1 MKNQIKIGSIL
12 SYIVIILNILV
23 GLIYTPIMLR
33 IMGQS
38 EYGTYSLISS
48 IIGYLTVLDLGF
60 GNAIIVYTSRYRAK
74 NKQDE
79 QAKLNGMFLIIYSII
94 GIVAGI
100 MGAILYSNID
110 KIFGSTMSIEEIQ
123 KAKSMTIILII
134 NLVFTFPLSIF
145 GSIITAYEKFIF
157 SKLVNILRI
166 ILMPCIM
173 IPLLYMGYRSV
184 AMTIVTTILNLS
196 CLLINLIYCLKVI
209 KIKFN
214 FGKFDT
220 KLLKQIFGYSF
231 FIFLAIIV
239 DKINL
244 NIDQFILGSVV
255 GTIEV
260 ALYTVAAQ
268 IHTLYVSLSTAI
280 NGVLLPKITML
291 IENKESDEKISDI
304 FIQAGRLQ
312 YIVMALITTGFVIFG
327 QEFIR
332 IWAGE
337 GYQKSYWTE
346 LILMVP
352 AIVPLIQNTGIHILQ
367 AKNMHKFRT
376 VVYFFIAIA
385 NLFISIPLA
394 KKFGSIGSAVGTSI
408 ACLIGQ
414 WLIMNIY
421 YYKKANIDIP
431 RFWKNI
437 LKMSIPMLIIFIPT
451 YIFNCM
457 AFSTNIII
465 IGIKIIIYS
474 ILYCILLWFFA
485 LNDYE
490 KNLIKK
496 PATQILR
503 KFKINYHKEK

>member
-12 SYIVIILNILV
+12 SYVVIVLNMLI

-60 GNAIIVYTSRYRAK
+60 GNAIIIYTSRYRAK
-74 NKQDE
+74 NQKEE
-79 QAKLNGMFLIIYSII
+79 QSKLNGMFLVIYSII

-100 MGAILYSNID
+100 MGAILYANMD
-110 KIFGSTMSIEEIQ
+110 RMFAATMTIQELQ
-123 KAKSMTIILII
+123 KAKTMTIILIV
-134 NLVFTFPLSIF
+134 NLIFTFPLSIF

-157 SKLVNILRI
+157 SKVVNILRI

-173 IPLLYMGYRSV
+173 LPLLYMGYRSV
-184 AMTIVTTILNLS
+184 TMTLVTTILNLS
-196 CLLINLIYCLKVI
+196 SLVINLIYCLKVI
-209 KIKFN
+209 KINFT

-220 KLLKQIFGYSF
+220 KLLKEIFGYSF

-244 NIDQFILGSVV
+244 NIDQFILGSVI

-260 ALYTVAAQ
+260 AIYTVASQ
-268 IHTLYVSLSTAI
+268 IHTIYISLSTAI

-291 IENKESDEKISDI
+291 VENNESDEKISDI
-304 FIQAGRLQ
+304 FIQTGRLQ
-312 YIVMALITTGFVIFG
+312 YIIMALITTGFIIFG

-337 GYQKSYWTE
+337 GYEKSYWTE

-352 AIVPLIQNTGIHILQ
+352 AIVPLIQNVGINILQ

-394 KKFGSIGSAVGTSI
+394 RKFGSVGSAIGTSI
-408 ACLIGQ
+408 ACLLGQ
-414 WLIMNIY
+414 WIIMNIY

-437 LKMSIPMLIIFIPT
+437 FKMSIPILIVFIPAC
-451 YIFNCM
+451 IFNYM
-457 AFSTNIII
+457 NPSTNIII
-465 IGIKIIIYS
+465 IGIKIIVYS
-474 ILYCILLWFFA
+474 ILYSVLLWIFG

-490 KNLIKK
+490 KSLIKK
-496 PATQILR
+496 PIN
-503 KFKINYHKEK
+503 KIFKINV

>member
-1 MKNQIKIGSIL
+1 MKDQIKIGSIL

-60 GNAIIVYTSRYRAK
+60 GNAIIIYTSRYRTK
-74 NKQDE
+74 NQKDE

-94 GIVAGI
+94 GIISGI
-100 MGAILYSNID
+100 LGGILYANID
-110 KIFGSTMSIEEIQ
+110 TMFASTMNSLELQ
-123 KAKSMTIILII
+123 KAKIMTIILII

-157 SKLVNILRI
+157 SKIINILRI
-166 ILMPCIM
+166 ILMPIIM
-173 IPLLYMGYRSV
+173 LPLLYMGYRSV
-184 AMTIVTTILNLS
+184 AMTVVTTILNISSLV
-196 CLLINLIYCLKVI
+196 INLIYCLKVI
-209 KIKFN
+209 KINFI

-220 KLLKQIFGYSF
+220 KLLKEIFGYSF

-255 GTIEV
+255 GTVEV
-260 ALYTVAAQ
+260 AIYTVAAQ
-268 IHTLYVSLSTAI
+268 IHTIYVSLSTAI

-291 IENKESDEKISDI
+291 VENKEPDEKISDI
-304 FIQAGRLQ
+304 FIQTGRLQ
-312 YIVMALITTGFVIFG
+312 YIIMALITTGFIIFG
-327 QEFIR
+327 QEFIK
-332 IWAGE
+332 IWAGD
-337 GYQKSYWTE
+337 GYNKSYWTE
-346 LILMVP
+346 LILMIP
-352 AIVPLIQNTGIHILQ
+352 AIVPLIQNVGINILQ

-394 KKFGSIGSAVGTSI
+394 KKFGSVGSAIGTSI

-414 WLIMNIY
+414 WIIMNIY
-421 YYKKANIDIP
+421 YYKKANINIP
-431 RFWKNI
+431 KFWNNI
-437 LKMSIPMLIIFIPT
+437 FKMSIPILVIFIPT
-451 YIFNCM
+451 LIINNMIISY
-457 AFSTNIII
+457 NIII
-465 IGIKIIIYS
+465 VGLKIILYTIIYS
-474 ILYCILLWFFA
+474 VLLWLFA

-490 KNLIKK
+490 KSLIKK
-496 PATQILR
+496 PIS
-503 KFKINYHKEK
+503 KIFKVNI

>member
-1 MKNQIKIGSIL
+1 MKSQIKIGSIL
-12 SYIVIILNILV
+12 SYVVIILNILV
-23 GLIYTPIMLR
+23 GLIYTPIMIR

-60 GNAIIVYTSRYRAK
+60 GNAIIIYTSRYRAK
-74 NKQDE
+74 NQVQE
-79 QAKLNGMFLIIYSII
+79 QYKLNGMFFIIYSII
-94 GIVAGI
+94 GVVAGI
-100 MGAILYSNID
+100 MGAILYANID
-110 KIFGSTMSIEEIQ
+110 NMFADTMTIQELQ
-123 KAKSMTIILII
+123 KAKIMTIILII

-157 SKLVNILRI
+157 SKVVNIVRI

-173 IPLLYMGYRSV
+173 LPLLYMGYRSV
-184 AMTIVTTILNLS
+184 AMTVVTTVLNIS
-196 CLLINLIYCLKVI
+196 CLVINLIYCLAII
-209 KIKFN
+209 KIKFK

-220 KLLKQIFGYSF
+220 KLLKEIFGYSF

-255 GTIEV
+255 GTVEV
-260 ALYTVAAQ
+260 AIYTVAAQ
-268 IHTLYVSLSTAI
+268 IQTIYISLSTAI

-291 IENKESDEKISDI
+291 VENKESDEKISDI
-304 FIQAGRLQ
+304 FIQTGRLQ
-312 YIVMALITTGFVIFG
+312 YIIMALITTGFVIFG
-327 QEFIR
+327 HEFIK

-337 GYQKSYWTE
+337 GYEKSYWTE

-352 AIVPLIQNTGIHILQ
+352 AIVPLIQNVGINILQ

-394 KKFGSIGSAVGTSI
+394 KKFGSVGSAIGTSL
-408 ACLIGQ
+408 ACLLGQ
-414 WLIMNIY
+414 WITMNIY

-437 LKMSIPMLIIFIPT
+437 FKMSIPVLIIFVPT
-451 YIFNCM
+451 LLINNMYM
-457 AFSTNIII
+457 SSNIIVV
-465 IGIKIIIYS
+465 GLKIVLYTIVYS
-474 ILYCILLWFFA
+474 VLLWFFA

-490 KNLIKK
+490 KDLIKK
-496 PATQILR
+496 PIN
-503 KFKINYHKEK
+503 KVFKVNI

>member
-1 MKNQIKIGSIL
+1 MKSQVKIGSIL
-12 SYIVIILNILV
+12 SYVVIVLNILV

-60 GNAIIVYTSRYRAK
+60 GNAIIIYTSRYRAK
-74 NKQDE
+74 NQKEE

-94 GIVAGI
+94 GVVAGI
-100 MGAILYSNID
+100 MGAILYSNVD
-110 KIFGSTMSIEEIQ
+110 KLFGSTMTIQ
-123 KAKSMTIILII
+123 ELQTAKTMTLVLII

-157 SKLVNILRI
+157 SKVVNILRI

-184 AMTIVTTILNLS
+184 AMTVVNTILNLS
-196 CLLINLIYCLKVI
+196 CLIINLIYCLKVI
-209 KIKFN
+209 KIKFK

-220 KLLKQIFGYSF
+220 KLLKEIFGYSF

-244 NIDQFILGSVV
+244 NIDQFILGSVI
-255 GTIEV
+255 GTVEV

-268 IHTLYVSLSTAI
+268 IHTIYISLSTAI

-291 IENKESDEKISDI
+291 VENKESDEKISDI
-304 FIQAGRLQ
+304 FIQTGRLQ
-312 YIVMALITTGFVIFG
+312 YIIMALITTGFIIFG

-337 GYQKSYWTE
+337 GYEKSYWTE

-352 AIVPLIQNTGIHILQ
+352 ALVPLIQNVGINILQ

-376 VVYFFIAIA
+376 IVYFFIAIA
-385 NLFISIPLA
+385 NLLVSIPLA
-394 KKFGSIGSAVGTSI
+394 RKFGSIGSAIGTSI
-408 ACLIGQ
+408 ACLLGQ
-414 WLIMNIY
+414 CIIMNIY
-421 YYKKANIDIP
+421 YYKKANLDIP

-437 LKMSIPMLIIFIPT
+437 LKMSIPIIIIFIPT
-451 YIFNCM
+451 CIINYMCISSNIF
-457 AFSTNIII
+457 IV
-465 IGIKIIIYS
+465 GIKIIAYTIIYS
-474 ILYCILLWFFA
+474 ALLWLFA

-490 KNLIKK
+490 KDLIKK
-496 PATQILR
+496 PINKIL
-503 KFKINYHKEK
+503 KKV

>member
-12 SYIVIILNILV
+12 SYVVIVLNMLI

-60 GNAIIVYTSRYRAK
+60 GNAIIIYTSRYRAK
-74 NKQDE
+74 NQKEE
-79 QAKLNGMFLIIYSII
+79 QSKLNGMFLIIYSII

-100 MGAILYSNID
+100 IGAILYANMD
-110 KIFGSTMSIEEIQ
+110 RMFAATMTIQELQ
-123 KAKSMTIILII
+123 KAKAMTIILII
-134 NLVFTFPLSIF
+134 NLIFTFPLSIF
-145 GSIITAYEKFIF
+145 SSIITAYEKFIF
-157 SKLVNILRI
+157 SKVVNILRI

-173 IPLLYMGYRSV
+173 LPLLYMGYRSV
-184 AMTIVTTILNLS
+184 TMTLVTTILNLS
-196 CLLINLIYCLKVI
+196 SLIVNLIYCLKVI
-209 KIKFN
+209 KINFT

-220 KLLKQIFGYSF
+220 KLLKEIFGYSF

-260 ALYTVAAQ
+260 AIYTVASQ
-268 IHTLYVSLSTAI
+268 IQTIYISLSTAI

-291 IENKESDEKISDI
+291 VENNESDEKISDI
-304 FIQAGRLQ
+304 FIQTGRLQ
-312 YIVMALITTGFVIFG
+312 YIIMALITTGFIIFG

-337 GYQKSYWTE
+337 GYEKSYWTE

-352 AIVPLIQNTGIHILQ
+352 SIVPLIQNVGINILQ

-394 KKFGSIGSAVGTSI
+394 RKFGSVGSAIGTSI
-408 ACLIGQ
+408 ACLLGQ
-414 WLIMNIY
+414 WIIMNIY

-437 LKMSIPMLIIFIPT
+437 LKMSIPMMVVFIPSC
-451 YIFNCM
+451 IFNYM
-457 AFSTNIII
+457 YPSTNVVI

-474 ILYCILLWFFA
+474 ILYSVLLWVFG

-490 KNLIKK
+490 KSLIKK
-496 PATQILR
+496 PINKILR
-503 KFKINYHKEK
+503 HS

>member
-1 MKNQIKIGSIL
+1 MKDQIKIGSIL

-60 GNAIIVYTSRYRAK
+60 GNAIIIYTSRYRTK
-74 NKQDE
+74 NQKDE

-94 GIVAGI
+94 GIISGI
-100 MGAILYSNID
+100 LGGILYANIA
-110 KIFGSTMSIEEIQ
+110 STMNSLELQ
-123 KAKSMTIILII
+123 KAKIMTIILII

-157 SKLVNILRI
+157 SKIINILRI
-166 ILMPCIM
+166 ILMPIIM
-173 IPLLYMGYRSV
+173 LPLLYMGYRSV
-184 AMTIVTTILNLS
+184 AMTVVTTILNISSLV
-196 CLLINLIYCLKVI
+196 INLIYCLKVI
-209 KIKFN
+209 KINFI

-220 KLLKQIFGYSF
+220 KLLKEIFGYSF

-255 GTIEV
+255 GTVEV
-260 ALYTVAAQ
+260 AIYTVAAQ
-268 IHTLYVSLSTAI
+268 IHTIYVSLSTAI

-291 IENKESDEKISDI
+291 VENKEPDEKISDI
-304 FIQAGRLQ
+304 FIQTGRLQ
-312 YIVMALITTGFVIFG
+312 YIIMALITTGFIIFG
-327 QEFIR
+327 QEFIK
-332 IWAGE
+332 IWAGD
-337 GYQKSYWTE
+337 GYNKSYWTE
-346 LILMVP
+346 LILMIP
-352 AIVPLIQNTGIHILQ
+352 AIVPLIQNVGINILQ

-394 KKFGSIGSAVGTSI
+394 KKFGSVGSAIGTSI

-414 WLIMNIY
+414 WIIMNIY
-421 YYKKANIDIP
+421 YYKKANINIP
-431 RFWKNI
+431 KFWNNI
-437 LKMSIPMLIIFIPT
+437 FKMSIPILVIFIPT
-451 YIFNCM
+451 LIINNMIISY
-457 AFSTNIII
+457 NIII
-465 IGIKIIIYS
+465 VGLKIILYTIIYS
-474 ILYCILLWFFA
+474 VLLWLFA

-490 KNLIKK
+490 KSLIKK
-496 PATQILR
+496 PIS
-503 KFKINYHKEK
+503 KIFKVNI

>member
-12 SYIVIILNILV
+12 SYVVIILNILV

-48 IIGYLTVLDLGF
+48 IIGYLTILDLGF
-60 GNAIIVYTSRYRAK
+60 GNAIIIYTSRYRVK
-74 NKQDE
+74 NQYEE

-100 MGAILYSNID
+100 LGTILYANID
-110 KIFGSTMSIEEIQ
+110 NMFANTMTTLELQ
-123 KAKSMTIILII
+123 KAKIMTIILII
-134 NLVFTFPLSIF
+134 NLIFTFPLSIF

-157 SKLVNILRI
+157 SKVVNILRI

-173 IPLLYMGYRSV
+173 LPLLYMGYRSV
-184 AMTIVTTILNLS
+184 AMTVVATVLNISFLI
-196 CLLINLIYCLKVI
+196 INLIYCLRVI
-209 KIKFN
+209 KINFT

-220 KLLKQIFGYSF
+220 KLLKEIFGYSF

-260 ALYTVAAQ
+260 AIYTVAAQ
-268 IHTLYVSLSTAI
+268 IQTIYISLSTAI

-291 IENKESDEKISDI
+291 VENKESDEKISDI
-304 FIQAGRLQ
+304 FIQTGRLQ
-312 YIVMALITTGFVIFG
+312 YIIMALITTGFIIFG
-327 QEFIR
+327 HEFIR

-337 GYQKSYWTE
+337 GYDKSYWTE
-346 LILMVP
+346 LILMIP
-352 AIVPLIQNTGIHILQ
+352 AIVPLIQNVGINILQ

-394 KKFGSIGSAVGTSI
+394 KRFGSVGSAIGTSI
-408 ACLIGQ
+408 ACLLGQ
-414 WLIMNIY
+414 WIIMNIY

-437 LKMSIPMLIIFIPT
+437 FKMSIPIIIIFIPT
-451 YIFNCM
+451 LLINNM
-457 AFSTNIII
+457 HMSSNLIVV
-465 IGIKIIIYS
+465 GLKILLYTIIYS
-474 ILYCILLWFFA
+474 ILLWFFA

-490 KNLIKK
+490 KDLVKKPIVTIIKK
-496 PATQILR
+496 
-503 KFKINYHKEK
+503 

>member
-1 MKNQIKIGSIL
+1 MKSQIKIGSIL
-12 SYIVIILNILV
+12 SYVVIVLNMLI

-60 GNAIIVYTSRYRAK
+60 GNAIIIYTSRYRAK
-74 NKQDE
+74 NQKEE
-79 QAKLNGMFLIIYSII
+79 QSKLNGMFLVIYSII

-100 MGAILYSNID
+100 MGAILYANMD
-110 KIFGSTMSIEEIQ
+110 RMFAATMTIQELQ
-123 KAKSMTIILII
+123 KAKAMTIILIV
-134 NLVFTFPLSIF
+134 NLIFTFPLSIF

-157 SKLVNILRI
+157 SKVVNILRI

-173 IPLLYMGYRSV
+173 LPLLYMGYRSV
-184 AMTIVTTILNLS
+184 TMTLVTTILNLS
-196 CLLINLIYCLKVI
+196 SLVINLIYCLKVI
-209 KIKFN
+209 KINFT

-220 KLLKQIFGYSF
+220 KLLKEIFGYSF

-244 NIDQFILGSVV
+244 NIDQFILGSVI

-260 ALYTVAAQ
+260 AIYTVASQ
-268 IHTLYVSLSTAI
+268 IHTIYVSLSTAI

-291 IENKESDEKISDI
+291 VENNESDEKISDI
-304 FIQAGRLQ
+304 FIQTGRLQ
-312 YIVMALITTGFVIFG
+312 YIIMALITTGFIIFG

-337 GYQKSYWTE
+337 GYEKSYWTE

-352 AIVPLIQNTGIHILQ
+352 AIVPLIQNVGINILQ

-394 KKFGSIGSAVGTSI
+394 RKFGSVGSAIGTSI
-408 ACLIGQ
+408 ACLLGQ
-414 WLIMNIY
+414 WIIMNIY

-437 LKMSIPMLIIFIPT
+437 FKMSIPILIVFIPAC
-451 YIFNCM
+451 IFNYM
-457 AFSTNIII
+457 NPSTNIII
-465 IGIKIIIYS
+465 IGIKIIVYS
-474 ILYCILLWFFA
+474 ILYSVLLWIFG

-490 KNLIKK
+490 KSLIKK
-496 PATQILR
+496 PIN
-503 KFKINYHKEK
+503 KIFKINV

>member
-1 MKNQIKIGSIL
+1 MKNQIKVGSIL
-12 SYIVIILNILV
+12 SYVVIILNMLV
-23 GLIYTPIMLR
+23 GLLYTPIMIR

-48 IIGYLTVLDLGF
+48 IIGYLTILDLGF
-60 GNAIIVYTSRYRAK
+60 GNAIIIYTSRYRVK
-74 NKQDE
+74 NQNEE

-100 MGAILYSNID
+100 MGAILYANID
-110 KIFGSTMSIEEIQ
+110 NMFANTMTTLELQKSKI
-123 KAKSMTIILII
+123 MTIILII

-157 SKLVNILRI
+157 SKIVNILRI

-173 IPLLYMGYRSV
+173 LPLLYMGYRSV
-184 AMTIVTTILNLS
+184 AMTVVTTILNISFLV
-196 CLLINLIYCLKVI
+196 INLIYCLSVI
-209 KIKFN
+209 KIKFT
-214 FGKFDT
+214 FGKFNT
-220 KLLKQIFGYSF
+220 KLLKEIFGYSF

-255 GTIEV
+255 GTVEV
-260 ALYTVAAQ
+260 AIYTIAAQ
-268 IHTLYVSLSTAI
+268 IQTIYISLSTAI

-291 IENKESDEKISDI
+291 VENNESDEKISDI
-304 FIQAGRLQ
+304 FIQTGRLQ
-312 YIVMALITTGFVIFG
+312 YIIMALITTGFVIFG
-327 QEFIR
+327 HEFIR

-337 GYQKSYWTE
+337 GYDKSYWTE

-352 AIVPLIQNTGIHILQ
+352 AIVPLIQNVGINILQ

-394 KKFGSIGSAVGTSI
+394 KKFGSVGSAIGTSI
-408 ACLIGQ
+408 ACLLGQ
-414 WLIMNIY
+414 WIIMNIY

-437 LKMSIPMLIIFIPT
+437 FKMSIPIIIIFIPT
-451 YIFNCM
+451 LLINNMYM
-457 AFSTNIII
+457 SSNIII
-465 IGIKIIIYS
+465 VGLKILLYTIVYS
-474 ILYCILLWFFA
+474 ILLWFFV

-490 KNLIKK
+490 KDLVRKPIFRIIKNK
-496 PATQILR
+496 
-503 KFKINYHKEK
+503 K

>member
-1 MKNQIKIGSIL
+1 MKSQIKIGSIL
-12 SYIVIILNILV
+12 SYVVIVLNMLI

-60 GNAIIVYTSRYRAK
+60 GNAIIIYTSRYRAK
-74 NKQDE
+74 NQKE
-79 QAKLNGMFLIIYSII
+79 QQSKLNGMFLVIYSII

-100 MGAILYSNID
+100 FGAILYANMD
-110 KIFGSTMSIEEIQ
+110 KMFAATMTVQELQ
-123 KAKSMTIILII
+123 KAKAMTIILIV
-134 NLVFTFPLSIF
+134 NLIFTFPLSIF
-145 GSIITAYEKFIF
+145 SSIITAYEKFIF
-157 SKLVNILRI
+157 SKVVNILRI

-173 IPLLYMGYRSV
+173 LPLLYMGYRSV
-184 AMTIVTTILNLS
+184 TMTLVTTILNLAS
-196 CLLINLIYCLKVI
+196 LVINLIYCLKVI
-209 KIKFN
+209 KINFKFGN
-214 FGKFDT
+214 FDT
-220 KLLKQIFGYSF
+220 KLLKEIFGYSF

-244 NIDQFILGSVV
+244 NIDQFILGSVI

-260 ALYTVAAQ
+260 AIYTVASQ
-268 IHTLYVSLSTAI
+268 IQTIYISLSTAI

-291 IENKESDEKISDI
+291 VENKESDEKISDI
-304 FIQAGRLQ
+304 FIQTGRLQ
-312 YIVMALITTGFVIFG
+312 YIIMALITTGFIIFG
-327 QEFIR
+327 QEFVR

-337 GYQKSYWTE
+337 GYEKSYWTE

-352 AIVPLIQNTGIHILQ
+352 AIVPLIQNVGINILQ

-394 KKFGSIGSAVGTSI
+394 RKFGSVGSAIGTSI
-408 ACLIGQ
+408 ACLLGQ
-414 WLIMNIY
+414 WIIMNIY

-437 LKMSIPMLIIFIPT
+437 FKMSIPILIVFIPAC
-451 YIFNCM
+451 IFNYM
-457 AFSTNIII
+457 NPSTNIII
-465 IGIKIIIYS
+465 IGIKIIVYS
-474 ILYCILLWFFA
+474 ILYSVLLWIFG

-490 KNLIKK
+490 KSLIKK
-496 PATQILR
+496 PINKIL
-503 KFKINYHKEK
+503 KINV

>member
-1 MKNQIKIGSIL
+1 MKSEIKIGSIL
-12 SYIVIILNILV
+12 SYVVIVLNILV

-48 IIGYLTVLDLGF
+48 IIGYLSILDLGF
-60 GNAIIVYTSRYRAK
+60 GNAIIIYTSRYRAK
-74 NKQDE
+74 NQKEE
-79 QAKLNGMFLIIYSII
+79 QAKLNGMFIIIYSII
-94 GIVAGI
+94 GIIAGI
-100 MGAILYSNID
+100 LGAILYANID
-110 KIFGSTMSIEEIQ
+110 TLFGATMTAEELQ
-123 KAKSMTIILII
+123 KAKIMSIILII

-157 SKLVNILRI
+157 SKVVNILRI

-173 IPLLYMGYRSV
+173 LPLLYMGYRSV
-184 AMTIVTTILNLS
+184 AMTVVTTVLS
-196 CLLINLIYCLKVI
+196 LGCLLINFIYCLKVI
-209 KIKFN
+209 KIKFK

-220 KLLKQIFGYSF
+220 KLLKEIFGYSF

-255 GTIEV
+255 GTVEV
-260 ALYTVAAQ
+260 AIYTVAAQ
-268 IHTLYVSLSTAI
+268 IHNIYVSLSTAI

-291 IENKESDEKISDI
+291 VENNESNEKISDI
-304 FIQAGRLQ
+304 FIRTGRLQ
-312 YIVMALITTGFVIFG
+312 YIVMALITTGFIIFG

-337 GYQKSYWTE
+337 GYDKSYWTE
-346 LILMVP
+346 VILMVP
-352 AIVPLIQNTGIHILQ
+352 AIVPLIQNVGINILQ

-394 KKFGSIGSAVGTSI
+394 RKFGSVGSAIGTSI

-414 WLIMNIY
+414 WVIMNIY
-421 YYKKANIDIP
+421 YYKKANIEIP

-437 LKMSIPMLIIFIPT
+437 FKMSVPIIILFVPACI
-451 YIFNCM
+451 INNM
-457 AFSTNIII
+457 VFSTNIIALGVKI
-465 IGIKIIIYS
+465 ILYTIIYS
-474 ILYCILLWFFA
+474 ILLWFFA

-490 KNLIKK
+490 KDLIKK
-496 PATQILR
+496 PINKLLNR
-503 KFKINYHKEK
+503 KPKTI

>member
-1 MKNQIKIGSIL
+1 MKSQIKIGSIL
-12 SYIVIILNILV
+12 SYVVIILNMLI

-60 GNAIIVYTSRYRAK
+60 GNAIIIYTSRYRAK
-74 NKQDE
+74 NQKEE
-79 QAKLNGMFLIIYSII
+79 QSKLNGMFLVIYSII

-100 MGAILYSNID
+100 MGAILYANMD
-110 KIFGSTMSIEEIQ
+110 RMFADTMTIQELQ
-123 KAKSMTIILII
+123 KAKAMTIILIV
-134 NLVFTFPLSIF
+134 NLIFTFPLSIF

-157 SKLVNILRI
+157 SKVVNILRI

-184 AMTIVTTILNLS
+184 TMTLVTTILNLS
-196 CLLINLIYCLKVI
+196 SLVINLIYCLKVI
-209 KIKFN
+209 KINFT

-220 KLLKQIFGYSF
+220 KLLKEIFGYSF

-244 NIDQFILGSVV
+244 NIDQFILGSVI

-260 ALYTVAAQ
+260 AIYTVASQ
-268 IHTLYVSLSTAI
+268 IHTIYVSLSTAI

-291 IENKESDEKISDI
+291 VENNESDEKISDI
-304 FIQAGRLQ
+304 FIQTGRIQ
-312 YIVMALITTGFVIFG
+312 YIIMALITTGFIIFG

-337 GYQKSYWTE
+337 GYEKSYWTE

-352 AIVPLIQNTGIHILQ
+352 TIVPLIQNVGINILQ

-394 KKFGSIGSAVGTSI
+394 RKFGSVGSAIGTSI
-408 ACLIGQ
+408 ACLLGQ
-414 WLIMNIY
+414 WIIMNIY
-421 YYKKANIDIP
+421 YYKKANINIP

-437 LKMSIPMLIIFIPT
+437 FKMSIPILIVFIPT
-451 YIFNCM
+451 CIFNYM
-457 AFSTNIII
+457 NPSTNIII

-474 ILYCILLWFFA
+474 ILYSVLLWKFG

-490 KNLIKK
+490 KSLVKK
-496 PATQILR
+496 PINKIL
-503 KFKINYHKEK
+503 KLN

>member
-12 SYIVIILNILV
+12 SYIVIALNILV

-48 IIGYLTVLDLGF
+48 IIGYLTILDLGF
-60 GNAIIVYTSRYRAK
+60 GNAIIIYTSRYRAK
-74 NKQDE
+74 NQEEKQS
-79 QAKLNGMFLIIYSII
+79 KLNGMFLIIYSII
-94 GIVAGI
+94 GIVAGL
-100 MGAILYSNID
+100 MGAILYNNVD
-110 KIFGSTMSIEEIQ
+110 KLFGTTMTAYELQ
-123 KAKSMTIILII
+123 TAKTMTLILII
-134 NLVFTFPLSIF
+134 NLIFTFPLSIF

-157 SKLVNILRI
+157 SKVVNILRI

-196 CLLINLIYCLKVI
+196 CLFINLIYCLKII

-220 KLLKQIFGYSF
+220 KLLKEIFGYSF

-244 NIDQFILGSVV
+244 NIDQFILGSVI
-255 GTIEV
+255 GTVEV
-260 ALYTVAAQ
+260 AIYTVAAQ
-268 IHTLYVSLSTAI
+268 IHTIYISLSTAI

-291 IENKESDEKISDI
+291 VENNEPDEKISDI
-304 FIQAGRLQ
+304 FIQTGRLQ
-312 YIVMALITTGFVIFG
+312 YIVMALITTGFIIFG

-337 GYQKSYWTE
+337 GYEKSYWTE

-352 AIVPLIQNTGIHILQ
+352 AIVPLIQNVGINILQ

-376 VVYFFIAIA
+376 VVYFFIAIG

-394 KKFGSIGSAVGTSI
+394 KHYGSIGSAIGTSI
-408 ACLIGQ
+408 SCIIGQ
-414 WLIMNIY
+414 WIIMNIY

-437 LKMSIPMLIIFIPT
+437 LKMSIPIIIAFIPAC
-451 YIFNCM
+451 IFNYM
-457 AFSTNIII
+457 YPSFNILTV
-465 IGIKIIIYS
+465 GFKIIVYS
-474 ILYCILLWFFA
+474 LVYSALLWKFT

-490 KNLIKK
+490 KDLIKK
-496 PATQILR
+496 PINKIL
-503 KFKINYHKEK
+503 KKI

>member
-1 MKNQIKIGSIL
+1 MKSQIKIGSIL
-12 SYIVIILNILV
+12 SYVVIILNMLV
-23 GLIYTPIMLR
+23 GLIYTPIMIRL
-33 IMGQS
+33 MGQS

-60 GNAIIVYTSRYRAK
+60 GNAIIIYTSRYRAK
-74 NKQDE
+74 NQKEE
-79 QAKLNGMFLIIYSII
+79 QSELNGMFLIIYSII
-94 GIVAGI
+94 GVVAGI
-100 MGAILYSNID
+100 LGAILYANID
-110 KIFGSTMSIEEIQ
+110 NIFANTMTLQELQ
-123 KAKSMTIILII
+123 KAKIMTIILII

-157 SKLVNILRI
+157 SKVVNIIRI

-173 IPLLYMGYRSV
+173 IPLLYNGYRSV
-184 AMTIVTTILNLS
+184 AMTVVTTVLNLS
-196 CLLINLIYCLKVI
+196 CLIINLIYCLKVI
-209 KIKFN
+209 KIKFK
-214 FGKFDT
+214 FGKFNT
-220 KLLKQIFGYSF
+220 KLLKEIFGYSF

-255 GTIEV
+255 GTAEV
-260 ALYTVAAQ
+260 AIYTVAAQ
-268 IHTLYVSLSTAI
+268 IHTIYISLSTAI

-291 IENKESDEKISDI
+291 VENKESDEKISDI
-304 FIQAGRLQ
+304 FIQTGRIQ
-312 YIVMALITTGFVIFG
+312 YIIMALITTGFIIFG
-327 QEFIR
+327 REFIK

-337 GYQKSYWTE
+337 GYDKSYWTE
-346 LILMVP
+346 VILMIP
-352 AIVPLIQNTGIHILQ
+352 SIVPLIQNVGINILQ

-394 KKFGSIGSAVGTSI
+394 KKFGSVGSAIGTSI
-408 ACLIGQ
+408 ACILGQ
-414 WLIMNIY
+414 CIIMNIY

-437 LKMSIPMLIIFIPT
+437 FKMSIPIIIIFVPALLLNNM
-451 YIFNCM
+451 Y
-457 AFSTNIII
+457 FSTNIII
-465 IGIKIIIYS
+465 VGIKIAIYTVIYS
-474 ILYCILLWFFA
+474 ILLWFFA

-496 PATQILR
+496 PIRKIL
-503 KFKINYHKEK
+503 KINV

>member
-1 MKNQIKIGSIL
+1 MKNQIKTGSIL
-12 SYIVIILNILV
+12 SYVVIVLNMLI

-60 GNAIIVYTSRYRAK
+60 GNAIIIYTSRYRAK
-74 NKQDE
+74 NQKEE
-79 QAKLNGMFLIIYSII
+79 QSKLNGMFLVIYSII

-100 MGAILYSNID
+100 MGAILYANMD
-110 KIFGSTMSIEEIQ
+110 RMFTATMTIQELQ
-123 KAKSMTIILII
+123 KAKAMTIILIV
-134 NLVFTFPLSIF
+134 NLIFTFPLSIF

-157 SKLVNILRI
+157 SKVVNILRI

-173 IPLLYMGYRSV
+173 LPLLYMGYRSV
-184 AMTIVTTILNLS
+184 TMTLVTTILNLS
-196 CLLINLIYCLKVI
+196 SLVINLIYCLKVI
-209 KIKFN
+209 KINFT

-220 KLLKQIFGYSF
+220 KLLKEIFGYSF

-244 NIDQFILGSVV
+244 NIDQFILGSVI

-260 ALYTVAAQ
+260 AIYTVASQ
-268 IHTLYVSLSTAI
+268 IHTIYISLSTAI

-291 IENKESDEKISDI
+291 VENNESDEKISDI
-304 FIQAGRLQ
+304 FIQTGRLQ
-312 YIVMALITTGFVIFG
+312 YIIMALITTGFIIFG

-337 GYQKSYWTE
+337 GYEKSYWTE

-352 AIVPLIQNTGIHILQ
+352 AIVPLIQNVGINILQ

-394 KKFGSIGSAVGTSI
+394 RKFGSVGSAIGTSI
-408 ACLIGQ
+408 ACLLGQ
-414 WLIMNIY
+414 WIIMNIY

-437 LKMSIPMLIIFIPT
+437 FKMSIPILIVFIPAC
-451 YIFNCM
+451 IFNYM
-457 AFSTNIII
+457 NPSTNIII

-474 ILYCILLWFFA
+474 ILYSVLLWAFG

-490 KNLIKK
+490 KSLIKK
-496 PATQILR
+496 PINKILKR
-503 KFKINYHKEK
+503 N

>member
-1 MKNQIKIGSIL
+1 MKSQIKIGSIL
-12 SYIVIILNILV
+12 SYVVIVLNILV

-60 GNAIIVYTSRYRAK
+60 GNAIIIYTSRYRVK
-74 NKQDE
+74 NQKDE
-79 QAKLNGMFLIIYSII
+79 QSKLNGMFLIIYSII
-94 GIVAGI
+94 GVVAGI
-100 MGAILYSNID
+100 MGAILYANID
-110 KIFGSTMSIEEIQ
+110 NIFANTMTIQELQ
-123 KAKSMTIILII
+123 KAKIMTIILII

-157 SKLVNILRI
+157 SKIVNILRI

-184 AMTIVTTILNLS
+184 AMTVVNTILNISFLI
-196 CLLINLIYCLKVI
+196 INLIYCLKVI
-209 KIKFN
+209 KIKFI
-214 FGKFDT
+214 FGKFNT
-220 KLLKQIFGYSF
+220 KLLKEIFGYSF

-260 ALYTVAAQ
+260 AIYTVAAQ
-268 IHTLYVSLSTAI
+268 IQTIYISLSTAI

-291 IENKESDEKISDI
+291 VESKESDKTISDI
-304 FIQAGRLQ
+304 FIQTGRLQ
-312 YIVMALITTGFVIFG
+312 YIIMALITTGFIIFG
-327 QEFIR
+327 QEFIK

-337 GYQKSYWTE
+337 GYDKSYWTE

-352 AIVPLIQNTGIHILQ
+352 SIVPLIQNVGINILQ

-394 KKFGSIGSAVGTSI
+394 KKFGSIGSAIGTSI
-408 ACLIGQ
+408 ACLLGQ
-414 WLIMNIY
+414 WIIMNIY

-437 LKMSIPMLIIFIPT
+437 FKMSIPIIIIFIPT
-451 YIFNCM
+451 LLINNM
-457 AFSTNIII
+457 HMSSNIIVV
-465 IGIKIIIYS
+465 GLKILLYTIVYS
-474 ILYCILLWFFA
+474 ILLWFFV

-490 KNLIKK
+490 KDLVRKPIVRIIKNK
-496 PATQILR
+496 
-503 KFKINYHKEK
+503 K

>member
-12 SYIVIILNILV
+12 SYVVIVLNMLT
-23 GLIYTPIMLR
+23 GLLYTPIMLR

-60 GNAIIVYTSRYRAK
+60 GNAIIIYTSRYRAK
-74 NKQDE
+74 NQKNE
-79 QAKLNGMFLIIYSII
+79 QAKLNGMFLIIYYII
-94 GIVAGI
+94 GIIAGI
-100 MGAILYSNID
+100 LGVILYNNVD
-110 KIFGSTMSIEEIQ
+110 KLFGSTMTPYELQ
-123 KAKSMTIILII
+123 TAKTMALVLII

-145 GSIITAYEKFIF
+145 TSIITAYEKFIF
-157 SKLVNILRI
+157 SKAINILRI

-196 CLLINLIYCLKVI
+196 CLFINLIYCLKVI
-209 KIKFN
+209 KIKFK

-220 KLLKQIFGYSF
+220 KLLKEIFGYSF

-244 NIDQFILGSVV
+244 NIDQFILGSVI
-255 GTIEV
+255 GTAEV

-268 IHTLYVSLSTAI
+268 IHTIYISLSTAI

-291 IENKESDEKISDI
+291 VENKESDEKISDI
-304 FIQAGRLQ
+304 FIQTGRLQ
-312 YIVMALITTGFVIFG
+312 YIIMALITTGFIIFG

-332 IWAGE
+332 IWAGV
-337 GYQKSYWTE
+337 GYEKSYWTE

-352 AIVPLIQNTGIHILQ
+352 ALVPLIQNVGINILQ

-394 KKFGSIGSAVGTSI
+394 RKFGSIGSAIGTSI
-408 ACLIGQ
+408 ACLLGQ
-414 WLIMNIY
+414 WIIMNIY
-421 YYKKANIDIP
+421 YYKKANLDIP

-437 LKMSIPMLIIFIPT
+437 FKMSIPIIIIFIPT
-451 YIFNCM
+451 CIINNLYL
-457 AFSTNIII
+457 SSNIVVVAL
-465 IGIKIIIYS
+465 KIIVYTSIYS
-474 ILYCILLWFFA
+474 VVLWKFA

-490 KNLIKK
+490 KDLIKK
-496 PATQILR
+496 P
-503 KFKINYHKEK
+503 INIIYNKMRRNK